1 MVLVR
6 RLGGWRP
13 VDSAEGIGRVR
24 RAEGEPIEATE
35 YRFEVWHQF
44 SGGFEGPYR
53 AEGEVSGLKPE
64 EMASLVGVDSV
75 LELEDGRFL
84 LIRVSPE
91 GQLLA
96 HQQPDVQDPWPREP
110 D

>member
-13 VDSAEGIGRVR
+13 VDSAEGVGRVR
-24 RAEGEPIEATE
+24 RAEGEPVERVQ

-53 AEGEVSGLKPE
+53 AEGELEGLEPDQ
-64 EMASLVGVDSV
+64 MASLAGVDSV

-84 LIRVSPE
+84 LIRVSPAGE
-91 GQLLA
+91 MLS
-96 HQQPDVQDPWPREP
+96 HHQPDTQDPWPPEP

>member
-13 VDSAEGIGRVR
+13 VDSAEGVGRVR
-24 RAEGEPIEATE
+24 RSDAEPIEAVQ

-53 AEGEVSGLKPE
+53 SEGEIIGLE
-64 EMASLVGVDSV
+64 SDVMASLVGVESV
-75 LELEDGRFL
+75 LELDDGRFL
-84 LIRVSPE
+84 VIRVSPE
-91 GQLLA
+91 GELLA
-96 HQQPDVQDPWPREP
+96 HQQPDARDPWPREP